1 MSALEQWDDDAFVRL
16 MKDVIAEPMTDE
28 LAQQEAIADYRSEQ
42 QAARMG
48 LWEQQL

>member
-16 MKDVIAEPMTDE
+16 MKDVIAEPMTDD

-42 QAARMG
+42 QAMMMG
-48 LWEQQL
+48 VGYE